1 MMAGMDT
8 RVLDVIRQN
17 KDIIQVVLALP
28 ISERSFAIADEVDQM
43 EAQGYKLSYCVAY
56 AADKYNVSERSVYR
70 YLNLYRQK
78 LNEI

>member
-1 MMAGMDT
+1 MMAGVDT

-43 EAQGYKLSYCVAY
+43 ETQGYKLSYCVAY
-56 AADKYNVSERSVYR
+56 AADKYQVSERTVYRHLSVYR
-70 YLNLYRQK
+70 QK
-78 LNEI
+78 ISDI